1 MKNSFYDDLEDER
14 RAILKSLFDATF
26 GRVPAMVPV
35 IAKRIHDLGTINR
48 LLGKR

>member
-1 MKNSFYDDLEDER
+1 MKNGPYDDLEDEGR
-14 RAILKSLFDATF
+14 DILKSLFDATF
-26 GRVPAMVPV
+26 GRVAATAQV